1 MVVLQ
6 NFETFM
12 KPTVRTG
19 IGSEFTGKR
28 YDGHATEFSVA
39 VERDMLMS
47 RSAQAIGEHMTKR
60 VPSQPGDVLILLTEH
75 SFTIYAVGRVSKE
88 GQQDFHSEEDVKYE
102 TDRDTAVAAAKALGA
117 PGRRIFLRNL
127 DAGHWSEIS
136 S

>member
-6 NFETFM
+6 NFKTFT

-39 VERDMLMS
+39 ADRDMLMY

-88 GQQDFHSEEDVKYE
+88 GQEDFHSEENVKYE
-102 TDRDTAVAAAKALGA
+102 TDRDAAVAAAKALAA
-117 PGRRIFLRNL
+117 PGRRTFLRNL
-127 DAGHWSEIS
+127 DTGHWSEIS

>member
-6 NFETFM
+6 NFETVM
-12 KPTVRTG
+12 KSAVRTG

-28 YDGHATEFSVA
+28 YDRHVTEFSVA
-39 VERDMLMS
+39 VDRDMLMS

-88 GQQDFHSEEDVKYE
+88 GQEDFHSEENVKYE
-102 TDRDTAVAAAKALGA
+102 TDRDAAVAAAKALAA
-117 PGRRIFLRNL
+117 PGRRILLRNL
-127 DAGHWSEIS
+127 DTGHWSEIS